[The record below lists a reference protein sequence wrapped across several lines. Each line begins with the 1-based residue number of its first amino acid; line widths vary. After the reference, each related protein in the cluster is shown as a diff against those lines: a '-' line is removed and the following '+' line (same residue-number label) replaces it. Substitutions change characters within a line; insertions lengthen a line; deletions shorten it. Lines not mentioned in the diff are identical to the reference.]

1 MIYILPLNLI
11 NLILNVLFL
20 NRYLHLYQLKDY
32 NTFRYLSYFKNKKIY
47 LILFNILLLF
57 LSNIIND
64 FIFIICIN
72 IFSIIFFNIFNWK
85 LIKNSKTPIKYT
97 GRIVRIYLISS
108 ILLIF
113 PIFLNN
119 CIIISN
125 LLLMILPILSN
136 LLNIYDHI
144 RNKLYIN
151 SAKNKL
157 KKYNT
162 KIIAITGSNGK
173 TSVKNI
179 LLEILL
185 SKYRVQATP
194 KSFNTPLGISRFI
207 NNELRQDTEY
217 LILEYGAR
225 HRGDVRKLCRLYGAN
240 FGIITTIAPQHL
252 QTFHNIE
259 NIYLTKKELSDY
271 LNDKLCVY
279 NLDNLYSY
287 RMYNEKQNS
296 KLGISLYSNS
306 DLTARNV
313 NVFDFTTHFTLY
325 IHDKPYNIQTKL
337 LGKHNITNILLAS
350 ALAINL
356 GVPIDKIINSITNL
370 KPTPHRLE
378 YISGRL
384 HILDDSYNCS
394 LASAKEAL
402 DVLRS
407 TLNKKMIITP
417 GIIEGGKSQYQ
428 INYKLGQMCS
438 FVDYFIIIGNTNK
451 YALVEGYQT
460 ASSSPPICANTL
472 EDAKKLF
479 TLLSP
484 NDTILLLNDLPD
496 DYD

>member
-1 MIYILPLNLI
+1 MP
-11 NLILNVLFL
+11 
-20 NRYLHLYQLKDY
+20 
-32 NTFRYLSYFKNKKIY
+32 
-47 LILFNILLLF
+47 
-57 LSNIIND
+57 II
-64 FIFIICIN
+64 
-72 IFSIIFFNIFNWK
+72 
-85 LIKNSKTPIKYT
+85 
-97 GRIVRIYLISS
+97 
-108 ILLIF
+108 
-113 PIFLNN
+113 
-119 CIIISN
+119 
-125 LLLMILPILSN
+125 SN

-271 LNDKLCVY
+271 LEDKLCVY

-296 KLGISLYSNS
+296 KLGISLYSNT

-384 HILDDSYNCS
+384 DILDDSYNCS

-402 DVLRS
+402 DVLRT

-451 YALVEGYQT
+451 NALLEGYRT

-472 EDAKKLF
+472 QDAKKLF